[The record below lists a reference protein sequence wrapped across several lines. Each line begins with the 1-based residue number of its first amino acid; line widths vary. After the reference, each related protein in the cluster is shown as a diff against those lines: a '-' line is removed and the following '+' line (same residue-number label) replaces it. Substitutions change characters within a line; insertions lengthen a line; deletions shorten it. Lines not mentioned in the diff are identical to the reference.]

1 MTKTNAANERIKR
14 DYFEYLTEAGRRSE
28 ASVDGVAK
36 AISRFEAS
44 TGGRDF
50 SSFHIEQA
58 KAFKRRLNEQLAYRS
73 GERLSRAAV
82 HSTLSAPRSFFIWL
96 AG

>member
-1 MTKTNAANERIKR
+1 MTKTNPANERIKR
-14 DYFEYLTEAGRRSE
+14 AYFEYLTEAGRRSE

-58 KAFKRRLNEQLAYRS
+58 KAFMDANQHLGKIVLSGLA
-73 GERLSRAAV
+73 
-82 HSTLSAPRSFFIWL
+82 
-96 AG
+96 